1 MRILVLVLLLVPQ
14 LVLARVY
21 MCLDPATGKT
31 SFSDTGCKSLATHE
45 EVKVQVTNVTSGSR
59 TAADP
64 PPKTWTSDLDTR
76 KTGLDYSAQ
85 QRGIKG
91 NKATASALSLTDN
104 DDS

>member
-1 MRILVLVLLLVPQ
+1 M
-14 LVLARVY
+14 
-21 MCLDPATGKT
+21 
-31 SFSDTGCKSLATHE
+31 
-45 EVKVQVTNVTSGSR
+45 QVTNVTSGSR